1 MLVVKADLHLVFI
14 LVNPHGIIVIVFQTK
29 MLLILKYTLQIKDEL
44 LMHIPWNRRICRWQE
59 NGHIHVE
66 HKQL

>member
-1 MLVVKADLHLVFI
+1 MFKSITCNVSGQGWFAPGCI

-44 LMHIPWNRRICRWQE
+44 FNAYS
-59 NGHIHVE
+59 VE
-66 HKQL
+66 